1 MQKRSKLLTVVSIII
16 IVFSCMGILAN
27 IMMMAMG
34 SAIEAYLEGTGVA
47 MPGMA
52 DYAFAIVLGIVQLI
66 AGIAGAMQRSKKSVL
81 IMGALYC
88 LLILVNVIISCVSVG
103 FSFTYVFSFILPI
116 LYMWGWYQAE

>member
-34 SAIEAYLEGTGVA
+34 STIEAYLEGTGVA